1 MFCREEISRFRLEQ
15 SDHLKDVDVTTL
27 SIINAITKQGDI
39 FQAAHGAQIT
49 LMRTLQEDTVAVIE
63 DFSHK
68 IIQEI
73 RVRLLSN
80 KLFAS
85 TF

>member
-1 MFCREEISRFRLEQ
+1 MFCREEISRLRLEQ
-15 SDHLKDVDVTTL
+15 SDHLQDLDVTTL

-39 FQAAHGAQIT
+39 FRAAHDAQIA
-49 LMRTLQEDTVAVIE
+49 LMRTLQGDTVAVIE
-63 DFSHK
+63 DFGHK

-73 RVRLLSN
+73 RVRLLS
-80 KLFAS
+80 KLLTS